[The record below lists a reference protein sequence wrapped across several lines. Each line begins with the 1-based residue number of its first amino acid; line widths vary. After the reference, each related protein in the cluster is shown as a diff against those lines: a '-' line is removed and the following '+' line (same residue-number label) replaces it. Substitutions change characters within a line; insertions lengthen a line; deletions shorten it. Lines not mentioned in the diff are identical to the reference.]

1 MLRGVNL
8 SVSLSLVILSFDGQA
23 GMYGDGVK
31 AEKIFAFLN

>member
-23 GMYGDGVK
+23 GMYWDGVK
-31 AEKIFAFLN
+31 AKKIFAFFN